1 MFQVFIG
8 ITALAAILSFINS
21 KFLKL
26 PNTIGVMILS
36 IIVSLLFGSY
46 YFVDKASFLNVCHVI
61 EQIDFRTILFD
72 FLLGVL
78 LFAGAIHVNLRG
90 LLKERGSVIIYAT
103 FGVIVST
110 LIIGTAFFYITNA
123 MGLPVDYLYSLV
135 FGALISPTDPVAV
148 LALLKK
154 AGAPKHM
161 EIKIVGES
169 LFNDGV
175 GIVVFLSLLSLATM
189 AQEFEIVH
197 IAEEFAKE
205 AGGGLLMGVIL
216 GYVGKL
222 FIKKIIHEPVIAVH
236 ISLAI
241 VLGGYSLSALIHV
254 SGAIAMVVAG
264 LIIGHS
270 LHSKI
275 MTDDLKNHMN
285 IFWKVLDEIFNAVLF
300 VLIGLE
306 IVALKFE
313 INYLII
319 ALLAIVLVLLSR
331 YITIFLSNFLL
342 KKSHKANS
350 KERTILTWAGLR
362 GGISIALALTLPE
375 SEVRDL
381 ILFSTYVVV
390 VFSIIVQGLT
400 IEKLI
405 FKSFKKNQHG

>member
-1 MFQVFIG
+1 MFQIFIG
-8 ITALAAILSFINS
+8 ITALSALLSFINA
-21 KFLKL
+21 KFVKL
-26 PNTIGVMILS
+26 PETIGIMILS
-36 IIVSLLFGSY
+36 IITSLLFGLLFFIDSE
-46 YFVDKASFLNVCHVI
+46 SFLYVCQVI
-61 EQIDFRTILFD
+61 DEIDFRTILFD

-78 LFAGAIHVNLRG
+78 LFAGAIHVNLKG
-90 LLKERGSVIIYAT
+90 LLNQKGPVIIYAT
-103 FGVIVST
+103 FGVLLST
-110 LIIGTAFFYITNA
+110 FLIGTAFYYIATA
-123 MGLPVDYLYSLV
+123 LGLQIDYLFSLV

-189 AQEFEIVH
+189 MQEFEITH
-197 IAEEFAKE
+197 IAKEFTLE
-205 AGGGLLMGVIL
+205 AGGGLVMGLAL
-216 GYVGKL
+216 GYLGKL
-222 FIKKIIHEPVIAVH
+222 FIQKVVNEPVIAVH

-241 VLGGYSLSALIHV
+241 VLGGYSLSSLLHV

-264 LIIGHS
+264 LIIGQG
-270 LHSKI
+270 LHAKNI
-275 MTDDLKNHMN
+275 TEDLKNHLN

-306 IVALKFE
+306 IISLQFE
-313 INYLII
+313 INYLILGVI
-319 ALLAIVLVLLSR
+319 SIVVVLLSR
-331 YITIFLSNFLL
+331 FITIFLSNFLL
-342 KKSHKANS
+342 KKEHKANS
-350 KERTILTWAGLR
+350 AERVVLTWAGLR

-381 ILFSTYVVV
+381 ILFVTYVVV
-390 VFSIIVQGLT
+390 VFSIIAQGLT

-405 FKSFKKNQHG
+405 LKTLKK